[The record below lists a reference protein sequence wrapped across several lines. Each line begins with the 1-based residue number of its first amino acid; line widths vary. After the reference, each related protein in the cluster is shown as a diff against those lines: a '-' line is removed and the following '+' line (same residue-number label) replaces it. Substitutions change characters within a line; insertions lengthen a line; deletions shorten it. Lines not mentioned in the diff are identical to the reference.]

1 MIARIPN
8 DDRMP
13 LVDHE
18 LDSVNG
24 GFVLIELLVVVKEV
38 AILIGMQ
45 PPTVRKVRNA

>member
-1 MIARIPN
+1 MN
-8 DDRMP
+8 SLQHNLGDR
-13 LVDHE
+13 E

-45 PPTVRKVRNA
+45 LPAVQKVRNA